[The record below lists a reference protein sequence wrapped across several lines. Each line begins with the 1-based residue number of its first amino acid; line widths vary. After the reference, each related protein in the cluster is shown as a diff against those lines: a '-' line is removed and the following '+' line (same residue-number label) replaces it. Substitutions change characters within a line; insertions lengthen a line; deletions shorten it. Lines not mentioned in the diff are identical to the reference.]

1 MVFFTKYSEVPLLVE
16 TNSGDYEV
24 SVDGYSDKEFIKFF
38 AYSDVQASRDLS
50 YTFEDGVDDGS
61 TVVIPRGADIT
72 DIERMSSKLELK
84 KRAAEP
90 ATSPA
95 DKPAA
100 SQGEAVLGNGVPP
113 VSDTSTQMSTPQ
125 KNAASQQSSANTAA
139 PQR

>member
-1 MVFFTKYSEVPLLVE
+1 MVFFTKYSDIAVPVEVN
-16 TNSGDYEV
+16 TGDYEV
-24 SVDGYSDKEFIKFF
+24 STDGYSDKEFIKFF
-38 AYSDVQASRDLS
+38 AYSDLQSNQGV
-50 YTFEDGVDDGS
+50 YTFEDGVEDDS
-61 TVVIPRGADIT
+61 TVVIPRGSDIT

-90 ATSPA
+90 ATIPA

-100 SQGEAVLGNGVPP
+100 SQGEAVEGNGVLP
-113 VSDTSTQMSTPQ
+113 VSDTSTQMNTPQ